1 MTNEE
6 KKQWLSQ
13 YQKYLIKIKT
23 YQRQIEELETLASG
37 GAIKLKEVV
46 ISPTNNSYDPVS
58 ENGVKAGDIITKLEA
73 EIIIAMNHMVNV
85 IYSINGLDDDYER
98 LILTMKYINGVNQQD
113 LETEMDMSES
123 SIKRLLNSAIE
134 HLEIKER
141 IDNG

>member
-85 IYSINGLDDDYER
+85 IYSINDLEDDYER

-134 HLEIKER
+134 HLEVKENR
-141 IDNG
+141 NK

>member
-46 ISPTNNSYDPVS
+46 ISPTNNAYDPVS

-85 IYSINGLDDDYER
+85 IYSINDLEDDYER

-134 HLEIKER
+134 HLEVKENK
-141 IDNG
+141 NG